1 MGTSY
6 ARENATDIWDEA
18 HALMVSHAEEVG
30 IFGTE
35 RWAPKLDAYRRLE
48 DAGVLRCFTLR
59 HGENGRTGQLD
70 GYALFHVMP
79 HLHYDL
85 TIAMQDAMFVRRE
98 CRGIAGAKFIAWTDA
113 RLKADGVG
121 MVFRESIVTCDY
133 SRTLTR
139 MGYTLTGHVHRK
151 EL

>member
-6 ARENATDIWDEA
+6 ARENATDIWAEA
-18 HALMVSHAEEVG
+18 HDLMVSHAEEVG

-59 HGENGRTGQLD
+59 HDGADGSKLD

-85 TIAMQDAMFVRRE
+85 TIAIQDAMFVRRE

-113 RLKADGVG
+113 RLKAEGVG
-121 MVFRESIVTCDY
+121 MVFRESIITCDY
-133 SRTLTR
+133 GRTLRR
-139 MGYTLTGHVHRK
+139 MGYQLTGYMHRK